1 MKTAVGGFV
10 LHNRSWGERIC
21 SRMFKQPKDMPMLR
35 RSNDV
40 HEVSMFSLIA
50 LYFEYRSVQ
59 AAHVAATGGA
69 AETCRPANDVSSVST
84 AKAA

>member
-1 MKTAVGGFV
+1 MNTAVGGFV

-40 HEVSMFSLIA
+40 REVSMFSLIA
-50 LYFEYRSVQ
+50 LYFEYRNVQ
-59 AAHVAATGGA
+59 AAHIAATGGA
-69 AETCRPANDVSSVST
+69 AEPRPPANDVSSAGI